1 VVKFPV
7 AILFGLLSS
16 AAGCATVLVPPDRDS
31 LKDPVDV
38 YLLDLGRTPSLVL
51 PGAPGGGMT
60 RYAYGNWNWYA
71 LQHHGVLDAMAAI
84 FLPTRGA
91 LGRQE
96 LPAAATAADLRRLA
110 PAENHYVLTVEREA
124 VLRLRADMD
133 RIFERNRET
142 LVVNTTDKLDFVHH
156 PRAYCALSNSNH
168 AVARWLRELGVR
180 TRGAAVFSVWAV
192 RY

>member
-1 VVKFPV
+1 MGSLRWPIVM
-7 AILFGLLSS
+7 LLGLLSW
-16 AAGCATVLVPPDRDS
+16 GCATVLTPPARES

-71 LQHHGVLDAMAAI
+71 LQNHGVLDALAAI

-96 LPAAATAADLRRLA
+96 LPLAATTADLRRLA

-124 VLRLRADMD
+124 VLRLRADMG
-133 RIFERNRET
+133 RIFEQNKHTR
-142 LVVNTTDKLDFVHH
+142 VDNTTDQLEFVHH
-156 PRAYCALSNSNH
+156 PRPYCGLSNSNH

-180 TRGAAVFSVWAV
+180 TKGPGIFSVWAV
-192 RY
+192 RE